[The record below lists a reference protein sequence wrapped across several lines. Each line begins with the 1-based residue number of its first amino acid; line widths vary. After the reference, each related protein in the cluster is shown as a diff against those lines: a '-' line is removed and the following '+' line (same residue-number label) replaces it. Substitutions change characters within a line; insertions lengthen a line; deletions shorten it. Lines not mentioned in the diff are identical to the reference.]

1 MEKIDILRTMR
12 AHGLMA
18 KDVAERLGIT
28 TVAMSQ
34 QMTGN
39 PRLETLRKTADAIG
53 CNIRDFFYLVDE
65 EGNDLDPNPSPSG
78 EGARDLFSQ
87 KNGDAS
93 PQQTF
98 SRADGLLNVD
108 KEGAMAGFFVFG
120 GKRFKIVEV

>member
-18 KDVAERLGIT
+18 KDVAERLNIT

-39 PRLETLRKTADAIG
+39 PRLETLRKIADAIG

-65 EGNDLDPNPSPSG
+65 NCNDIETPEGKETEG
-78 EGARDLFSQ
+78 EKKQENEIMFCPRCGTKFLVV
-87 KNGDAS
+87 
-93 PQQTF
+93 
-98 SRADGLLNVD
+98 VD
-108 KEGAMAGFFVFG
+108 NK
-120 GKRFKIVEV
+120 

>member
-18 KDVAERLGIT
+18 KDVAERLNIT

-39 PRLETLRKTADAIG
+39 PRLETLRKIADAIG

-65 EGNDLDPNPSPSG
+65 NGNDIATS
-78 EGARDLFSQ
+78 EGQ
-87 KNGDAS
+87 E
-93 PQQTF
+93 T
-98 SRADGLLNVD
+98 
-108 KEGAMAGFFVFG
+108 G
-120 GKRFKIVEV
+120 GKTKQDNEVMFCPRCGTKFLVITDTK

>member
-18 KDVAERLGIT
+18 KDVAERLNIT

-39 PRLETLRKTADAIG
+39 PRLETLRKIADAIG

-65 EGNDLDPNPSPSG
+65 NGNDIETPEGKETEG
-78 EGARDLFSQ
+78 EQ
-87 KNGDAS
+87 KQENEIMFCPRCG
-93 PQQTF
+93 TKF
-98 SRADGLLNVD
+98 LVVVD
-108 KEGAMAGFFVFG
+108 NK
-120 GKRFKIVEV
+120 